1 MLGIKLAN
9 TLRQASAVEELYYS
23 PSIRETIAFAKLL
36 EGGVLAKHAA
46 KIVFGNVYFQWGNVE
61 FQKVNDIIT
70 SMFGS

>member
-1 MLGIKLAN
+1 LD
-9 TLRQASAVEELYYS
+9 
-23 PSIRETIAFAKLL
+23 
-36 EGGVLAKHAA
+36 GGVSAKHAA